1 MYTVGLLYYE
11 DLSKPIPRDEVKI
24 IVDIIKTEVEG
35 EREREEGGL
44 TVRVCRSMNVA
55 LKQVLK
61 LLVVID
67 GKE

>member
-35 EREREEGGL
+35 ERERKEGRRTHSACL
-44 TVRVCRSMNVA
+44 
-55 LKQVLK
+55 
-61 LLVVID
+61 
-67 GKE
+67 

>member
-24 IVDIIKTEVEG
+24 IVDVIKTEVEG
-35 EREREEGGL
+35 EREEGGL
-44 TVRVCRSMNVA
+44 TVHVCRSMNVA

>member
-1 MYTVGLLYYE
+1 M
-11 DLSKPIPRDEVKI
+11 
-24 IVDIIKTEVEG
+24 IVDIIKTEVER
-35 EREREEGGL
+35 ERERERERKEGGL
-44 TVRVCRSMNVA
+44 TVCVCRSMNVV